1 MRGAEQRV
9 GERGQGRRARVPGGP
24 AGEGPERPAV
34 LERVADVPRR
44 PHREREEGGEPEHRP
59 GERAP
64 SPRPDDS
71 ERDDPQPERRRRGL
85 RAHREADGH
94 ERGTEQGGMGVCAG
108 GESQT
113 TEDRR
118 ESRQVG
124 AGRVGRELRGDER
137 EGEERRGRCDR
148 CPARRAEPARGGAEG
163 QGGEAHQR
171 GREEGDRCERARERQ
186 QPGQSDLRGERVVA
200 HREVPLHQVD
210 GARPT
215 RAHPSERLGKV
226 VGQRVEAQPRSLEQD
241 DRRRG
246 HRTAERAP
254 REHIGSAPSYPPPG
268 HGREG
273 GPSSGDPHPRRDPRQ
288 RSRPGER
295 GGRPTQPREPE
306 RQLLGDGE
314 GGPDDCAR
322 QQTLHPAVRRH
333 PRDAPGGERERADGG
348 HDEGRVHER
357 GAPHLRPRR
366 PRARS
371 RGPRGRSTSP
381 RPCRYPCTPRSPRV
395 GRP

>member
-1 MRGAEQRV
+1 
-9 GERGQGRRARVPGGP
+9 
-24 AGEGPERPAV
+24 
-34 LERVADVPRR
+34 
-44 PHREREEGGEPEHRP
+44 
-59 GERAP
+59 
-64 SPRPDDS
+64 
-71 ERDDPQPERRRRGL
+71 
-85 RAHREADGH
+85 
-94 ERGTEQGGMGVCAG
+94 MGVCAG

-273 GPSSGDPHPRRDPRQ
+273 GPRAATHVRVATHVSAAAPASAGADPPSPASPSDNSSATARAAPTTAPASRRSTPPCAATPR
-288 RSRPGER
+288 
-295 GGRPTQPREPE
+295 
-306 RQLLGDGE
+306 
-314 GGPDDCAR
+314 CAR
-322 QQTLHPAVRRH
+322 RR
-333 PRDAPGGERERADGG
+333 ARA
-348 HDEGRVHER
+348 RR
-357 GAPHLRPRR
+357 RRPRR
-366 PRARS
+366 GPRARARCPPS
-371 RGPRGRSTSP
+371 QAQTTQGAQPRAQRSFNVTASL
-381 RPCRYPCTPRSPRV
+381 
-395 GRP
+395 

>member
-1 MRGAEQRV
+1 
-9 GERGQGRRARVPGGP
+9 
-24 AGEGPERPAV
+24 
-34 LERVADVPRR
+34 
-44 PHREREEGGEPEHRP
+44 
-59 GERAP
+59 
-64 SPRPDDS
+64 
-71 ERDDPQPERRRRGL
+71 
-85 RAHREADGH
+85 
-94 ERGTEQGGMGVCAG
+94 MGVCAG

-254 REHIGSAPSYPPPG
+254 ASTSAPPP
-268 HGREG
+268 RT
-273 GPSSGDPHPRRDPRQ
+273 PRQ
-288 RSRPGER
+288 AAVARTGRAAVPHVRVATHVSAAAPASAGADPPSPTSPSDNSSTTTRAAPTTAPASRRSTPPCAATPAMRPAASASA
-295 GGRPTQPREPE
+295 PTAATTRAACTSEVPPIS
-306 RQLLGDGE
+306 
-314 GGPDDCAR
+314 GPDDPGRAAAGPEVV
-322 QQTLHPAVRRH
+322 QRH
-333 PRDAPGGERERADGG
+333 
-348 HDEGRVHER
+348 RVLVGIHALPE
-357 GAPHLRPRR
+357 ALV
-366 PRARS
+366 S
-371 RGPRGRSTSP
+371 
-381 RPCRYPCTPRSPRV
+381 V
-395 GRP
+395 GRELAHRGESLERLALEHGV